1 VPVLFRTGSA
11 HGIHPSERSPSGR
24 LPRRFRRDEPT
35 YRLSCPF
42 TSTEVPDRPGRPRF
56 LGSYLPEVPCVRWF
70 FKPTHAGSSLG
81 FHPSRAIPRE
91 PCTGISPGLL
101 SRASQTREQDARINL
116 TACTESTGAPESRSA
131 LAWLSP
137 DVHRSARRKK
147 LPSWGL
153 RTCPYPDRSDFA
165 PPGLLSSPCT
175 GSRITVDSPVR
186 FGR

>member
-1 VPVLFRTGSA
+1 MGFTLRSVPLPAGFRGVSAGKNPRTVYPARSPAPKCRTGLAGRGFWVLTFRKCLASA
-11 HGIHPSERSPSGR
+11 GFLS
-24 LPRRFRRDEPT
+24 RRT
-35 YRLSCPF
+35 L
-42 TSTEVPDRPGRPRF
+42 
-56 LGSYLPEVPCVRWF
+56 
-70 FKPTHAGSSLG
+70 GSSLG

-153 RTCPYPDRSDFA
+153 CTCPYPDRSDFA

-175 GSRITVDSPVR
+175 GPRITVDSPVR